1 MVELVDTL
9 VLEASVERHPSSSL
23 GWGTKYGVEA
33 SMVMLVKIMEV
44 RRSWRGAADCKSV
57 PSGELVR
64 I

>member
-1 MVELVDTL
+1 
-9 VLEASVERHPSSSL
+9 
-23 GWGTKYGVEA
+23 
-33 SMVMLVKIMEV
+33 MLVKVMEV